1 MSATLDAEKVAT
13 FFGDCPTIHVPG
25 RTFPVDVKF
34 LEDAVEFSGWQID
47 ESSPYAKRSKWPLT
61 LLSVRLIDHIE
72 NDKYSRNKNVQP
84 EWNEDNAD
92 PPEDDDGF
100 VPEGPV
106 LLEKRYSTPTVTT
119 VNLLDERIIPYDL
132 ILRMLERLCFEDEA
146 YGPYSAAVLVF
157 LPGINEIRRLHDML
171 SSHAIFSTDAF
182 RIYPLHSSVSSEG
195 QGAVFEVPP
204 PGVRKIVISE

>member
-1 MSATLDAEKVAT
+1 MASNVT
-13 FFGDCPTIHVPG
+13 
-25 RTFPVDVKF
+25 
-34 LEDAVEFSGWQID
+34 
-47 ESSPYAKRSKWPLT
+47 KRAINRSYT
-61 LLSVRLIDHIE
+61 E